1 MERVKVNDP
10 AAMQQMG
17 SRHHHEGNYD
27 GAFEYLKK
35 SAELGDARAHCE
47 LGRMYRIGEG
57 VEKDEEKAIHHYEKA
72 AIGGHPQ
79 ARQMLACYE
88 GRNGNFERAVKHLII
103 AAKLGYEKSM
113 QELWKHYS
121 CGTIT
126 KEDLES
132 TLRSHKSAIDATKS
146 AQREEGEAAYQQLV
160 ASRRR

>member
-1 MERVKVNDP
+1 
-10 AAMQQMG
+10 
-17 SRHHHEGNYD
+17 
-27 GAFEYLKK
+27 
-35 SAELGDARAHCE
+35 LGDASAHYR
-47 LGRMYRIGEG
+47 LGGMYYRGEG
-57 VEKDEEKAIHHYEKA
+57 VDKDLEKGIHHLEKAS
-72 AIGGHPQ
+72 IGGHPQ

-88 GRNGNFERAVKHLII
+88 RNNGNFERAVKHLII